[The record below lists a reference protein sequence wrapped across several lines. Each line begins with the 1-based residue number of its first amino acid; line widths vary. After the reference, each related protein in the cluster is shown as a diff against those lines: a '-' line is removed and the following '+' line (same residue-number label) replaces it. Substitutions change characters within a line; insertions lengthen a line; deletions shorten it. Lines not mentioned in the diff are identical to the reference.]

1 MVFQCMGFPS
11 LIIFLHIIDFDIDS
25 TDLRIN
31 VNKNSTVT
39 RLIIVN
45 DLVTEGIEFLTL
57 TLAGG
62 YVEGMTSANVAS
74 AGKHTTVFIEDDDGN
89 KFIGTNIEYEVPSS
103 WLTV

>member
-11 LIIFLHIIDFDIDS
+11 LIIFLHIDFDIDS

-45 DLVTEGIEFLTL
+45 DLVTEGIECLTP

-62 YVEGMTSANVAS
+62 YVEGMNVAS